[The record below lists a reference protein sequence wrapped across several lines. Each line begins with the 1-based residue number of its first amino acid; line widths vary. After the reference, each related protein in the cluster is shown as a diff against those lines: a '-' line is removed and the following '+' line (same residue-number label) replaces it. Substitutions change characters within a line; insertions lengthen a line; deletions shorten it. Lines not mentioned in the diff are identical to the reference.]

1 MNKTDIIPSEIISSK
16 IYLIRGKKVMLDKDL
31 AIMYNVDTKR
41 LKEQVKRNLDRFPSD
56 FMFELTSDEF
66 QNLRSQNAISSSHG
80 GTRYLPMA
88 FTEHGVLM
96 LSSVLNSKLA
106 ISVNIQIMR
115 IFTKLK
121 EAILENKD
129 ILIKIEK
136 MEKKLLK
143 QDELNERMEKELQ
156 IVFNAL
162 KKLLN
167 SPQPKRNKIGYK
179 K

>member
-16 IYLIRGKKVMLDKDL
+16 IYLIRGKKVMFDKDL

-66 QNLRSQNAISSSHG
+66 QNLRSQNATSSSHG

-143 QDELNERMEKELQ
+143 QDESNERMEKELQ

-167 SPQPKRNKIGYK
+167 SPQPERNKIGYK

>member
-1 MNKTDIIPSEIISSK
+1 
-16 IYLIRGKKVMLDKDL
+16 
-31 AIMYNVDTKR
+31 
-41 LKEQVKRNLDRFPSD
+41 
-56 FMFELTSDEF
+56 
-66 QNLRSQNAISSSHG
+66 
-80 GTRYLPMA
+80 MA

-143 QDELNERMEKELQ
+143 QDESNERMEKELQ

-167 SPQPKRNKIGYK
+167 SPQPERNKIGYK